1 MYSRKITEQLL
12 KVSESMTNIMATFSE
27 DGSVFWLNEAGR
39 KMIGLES
46 SNEELVSKFNVSELF
61 TAESGKLILN
71 TAIPTARHM
80 GRWEGQCYIGAGRKK
95 PVAVWTLIQPFLTDN
110 DQLDFFSIFM
120 KEIEG
125 PIKDIIFSEEKYRNL
140 VNNAQIGIFRA
151 SIADGLFLYVNDRVA
166 RVLGFKDN
174 NQVVSTVSC
183 IDIVG
188 LPEYHRFLES
198 FHDGMLTD
206 HEIEY
211 TTRTGRLTWINISA
225 SMYSELGYI
234 EGFILDVTAKKFT
247 EKALRESEQQL
258 QNIINFLPDATLVI
272 DNDGIIT
279 AWNKAAE
286 DMLGYKSVDMVGKG
300 NYEYALPFF
309 GVRRPILIDMVLQD
323 DDYVNEYLEIKRI
336 GNFLYGEIYCPKIGP
351 SGAILWGV
359 AAPLYDTMGNK
370 VGAIE
375 CIRDTTERR
384 KAEETLK
391 ESEEIQRTITSTA
404 SDAIITVDKEG
415 LITFWNVAA
424 TNMFGYTKEE
434 AIGQDLHILV
444 APEYIYQNFLVGLSR
459 FKSTGQTSLT
469 DKPHEM
475 IARHKDGHEFPIE
488 LNLAT
493 FMIRDELFING
504 IIRDISLRKLV
515 ERELQQALEVA
526 EVANK
531 AKTQFLANVSHEI
544 RTPLTAIIGMM
555 ELLSDTPLNEVQKDW
570 TNSVLDSSFHLLDII
585 NGILDLS
592 KIEAGKLTIN
602 EQPFELEA
610 VLKRAIGLEATK
622 IRQKNVELTYQID
635 SVVPE
640 WLMGDQLRLI
650 QVLINLISNAVK
662 FTDVGQ
668 ITVRVSVESTI
679 GPKLLVHFEVID
691 TGIGI
696 AEEDQPKLFSPF
708 NQVDNSN
715 TRIYGGTGL
724 GLVISSNLVS
734 LMGGSIGFDS
744 ELGKGSTFWFTIPF
758 RYTAAQKD
766 QEREM
771 PLRVTKN
778 RKSESSDVQLDSG
791 ESKYHVL
798 LVEDD
803 PVCSRIVHLQLLKLG
818 FSVDVARN
826 GEEAI
831 RSTEA
836 LDHALILMDCQM
848 PVMDGF
854 TATKTIRETEAKL
867 NRHVPIIAMTARAL
881 DEDRALCTA
890 AGMDDYL
897 SKPVEIEQLSA
908 VVKHW
913 LAQDKL
919 NKTDD

>member
-1 MYSRKITEQLL
+1 I
-12 KVSESMTNIMATFSE
+12 E
-27 DGSVFWLNEAGR
+27 DG
-39 KMIGLES
+39 K
-46 SNEELVSKFNVSELF
+46 
-61 TAESGKLILN
+61 
-71 TAIPTARHM
+71 
-80 GRWEGQCYIGAGRKK
+80 
-95 PVAVWTLIQPFLTDN
+95 
-110 DQLDFFSIFM
+110 
-120 KEIEG
+120 
-125 PIKDIIFSEEKYRNL
+125 
-140 VNNAQIGIFRA
+140 
-151 SIADGLFLYVNDRVA
+151 FLYVNDRLA
-166 RVLGFKDN
+166 QVLGFKN
-174 NQVVSTVSC
+174 NDQLFSQVSC
-183 IDIVG
+183 IDVVG
-188 LPEYHRFLES
+188 LSEYHKFLES
-198 FHDGMLTD
+198 FQNGMLKD
-206 HEIEY
+206 YEIEY
-211 TTRTGRLTWINISA
+211 TTQSGLLTWINISA
-225 SMYSELGYI
+225 SMYSEFGYI
-234 EGFILDVTAKKFT
+234 EGFILDITAKKFT

-272 DNDGIIT
+272 DNDGVIT
-279 AWNKAAE
+279 AWNKSAE
-286 DMLGYKSVDMVGKG
+286 DMLGYTSVDMVGKG

-309 GVRRPILIDMVLQD
+309 GFRRPILIDLVLQD
-323 DDYVNEYLEIKRI
+323 DENVVNQYLEIRRI

-384 KAEETLK
+384 KAEEALK

-404 SDAIITVDKEG
+404 SDAIITMDNEG
-415 LITFWNVAA
+415 LVTFWNSAA
-424 TNMFGYTKEE
+424 TNMFGYTMEE
-434 AIGQDLHILV
+434 AIGQDLHALV
-444 APEYIYQNFLVGLSR
+444 APHSFYQNFFDGFSSFKKTGLTR
-459 FKSTGQTSLT
+459 IT
-469 DKPHEM
+469 DKPLELLG
-475 IARHKDGHEFPIE
+475 RHKDGHEFPIE

-493 FMIRDELFING
+493 FMIRTELFING
-504 IIRDISLRKLV
+504 IVRDISLRKLV
-515 ERELQQALEVA
+515 ERELQQALVVA

-531 AKTQFLANVSHEI
+531 TKTQFLANVSHEI

-610 VLKRAIGLEATK
+610 VLKRAIGLGTTK

-650 QVLINLISNAVK
+650 QVLINLINNAVK
-662 FTDVGQ
+662 FTDLGQ
-668 ITVRVSVESTI
+668 ITVRVSVASTI

-696 AEEDQPKLFSPF
+696 AEEDQQKLFSPF

-715 TRIYGGTGL
+715 TRMYGGTGL

-758 RYTAAQKD
+758 RFAASQKD
-766 QEREM
+766 QEREI
-771 PLRVTKN
+771 PERVSKN
-778 RKSESSDVQLDSG
+778 RKLESSDVQLDSG
-791 ESKYHVL
+791 ESKGHVL

-803 PVCSRIVHLQLLKLG
+803 PVCCRVVHLQLLKLG
-818 FSVDVARN
+818 FSVDVASN

-831 RSTEA
+831 RAIEVS
-836 LDHALILMDCQM
+836 DHALILMDCQM

-854 TATKTIRETEAKL
+854 TATKTIRKTEARL

-897 SKPVEIEQLSA
+897 SKPVEFDQLSA
-908 VVKHW
+908 VVNHW
-913 LAQDKL
+913 LTQNKL
-919 NKTDD
+919 NQTDD